1 MNGADRH
8 YLDEKESGFALSFVT
23 KRNISEPKIVK
34 NSRIV
39 VVGASDAGISF
50 IEALLSLSYLHF
62 TNITLIA
69 PGGLPHHNAA
79 DEPASN
85 LKASSTSYTNDE
97 LARLML
103 ETRVRVINARMVDI
117 NRADKHIILQDERMV
132 PYDTL
137 VLTMGLQ
144 DKTLQSLGYV
154 SRGIAPVPNGL
165 DRIEG
170 LISLDDPYLYQ
181 HMRKDGSLLPMLVAK
196 KKP

>member
-1 MNGADRH
+1 M
-8 YLDEKESGFALSFVT
+8 
-23 KRNISEPKIVK
+23 
-34 NSRIV
+34 
-39 VVGASDAGISF
+39 
-50 IEALLSLSYLHF
+50 
-62 TNITLIA
+62 
-69 PGGLPHHNAA
+69 
-79 DEPASN
+79 
-85 LKASSTSYTNDE
+85 
-97 LARLML
+97 
-103 ETRVRVINARMVDI
+103 RVINARMVDI

-181 HMRKDGSLLPMLVAK
+181 HLRSDGSLLPMLVAK
-196 KKP
+196 KKPQKCVVYGRSINTFAAVQGLMHEGVPAARITLVIPDLQSHMMDGFDTVEELMNEARVIYPPAFEDELIETKVLTALEQMGVTVYKNAVIQEILSDGD